1 MPKRLNHNEN
11 GMHWSARLRKSR
23 EKEELQKHKAHT
35 VYGTA
40 AATKVAFGEFS
51 LLHLGSSVIMPKQ
64 QTNLDMTLTEQA
76 MNRFHEVNELYDG
89 KINKI
94 HHLFYLTNKT
104 TIETFTFCE
113 SMKQEDRRSF
123 VNAMKK

>member
-1 MPKRLNHNEN
+1 
-11 GMHWSARLRKSR
+11 
-23 EKEELQKHKAHT
+23 
-35 VYGTA
+35 
-40 AATKVAFGEFS
+40 
-51 LLHLGSSVIMPKQ
+51 MPKQ

-113 SMKQEDRRSF
+113 AMKQDDRRSF
-123 VNAMKK
+123 VNAMKKEIRDHVERGQGTVVHHNNIPNNALPIKSMWSFKSKPKPFGEPLKHKACLCANGGM